1 MMNFA
6 AIIAQELSV
15 SPKQVQSALD
25 LLAEGATVPFI
36 ARYRKER
43 TGELDEVQLRQIA
56 DRSTYLGELV
66 DRKQTVLDEIA
77 SQDKLTDELRAKI
90 EQTLSKTELEDL
102 YLPYRPKRRTRATIA
117 KEKGLEPLAEA
128 IAALN
133 QSGQSAGSLETLAG
147 AYVSEENGVAS
158 AEEALKGAS
167 DILAE
172 GVAEQAALRS
182 HIRHLFLTQGLFTSQ
197 IKDDYPEG
205 STKFE
210 MYRSY
215 QIAVPKIA
223 PHNLLAL
230 LRGEK
235 EGILKFSLGF
245 EEDQILSYLE
255 NIQIKT
261 KDKTVR
267 AFYQAMLK
275 DAFNRLMKSSLTNE
289 VIAEKKTWAD
299 EASIGTFEANLKNLL
314 LSAPAGM
321 KPTLGIDP
329 GFRTGCKVA
338 AIGETGKFLEYQA
351 IFPHTGEGK
360 RQAAAKTLQQMI
372 EKHKIALIAIG
383 NGTASRETDAF
394 VAEVFKRLETPPI
407 KVMVNESG

>member
-1 MMNFA
+1 MNFA
-6 AIIAQELSV
+6 VIIAEELSI
-15 SPKQVQSALD
+15 SAAQVQSALD
-25 LLAEGATVPFI
+25 LLTEGATVPFI

-43 TGELDEVQLRQIA
+43 TGELDEIQLRQIA
-56 DRSTYLGELV
+56 DRATYLGELM
-66 DRKQTVLDEIA
+66 DRKQTVLDAIEA
-77 SQDKLTDELRAKI
+77 QDKLTDKLRAKI

-102 YLPYRPKRRTRATIA
+102 YLPYRPKRRTRATLA
-117 KEKGLEPLAEA
+117 KEKGLEPLAKA

-133 QSGQSAGSLETLAG
+133 QSGKSAGSLETLAES
-147 AYVSEENGVAS
+147 YVSAEKEVAS

-182 HIRHLFLTQGLFTSQ
+182 HIRHLLLTKGLFTSQ

-235 EGILKFSLGF
+235 EGLLKFSLSF
-245 EEDQILSYLE
+245 DEDQILGYLE
-255 NIQIKT
+255 STQIKT
-261 KDKTVR
+261 KDKFVR
-267 AFYQAMLK
+267 AFYQTMLK

-289 VIAEKKTWAD
+289 VIAEKKAWAD
-299 EASIGTFEANLKNLL
+299 EASISTFEANLKNLL

-338 AIGETGKFLEYQA
+338 AISETGKFLEYQA

-360 RQAAAKTLQQMI
+360 RQAAAK
-372 EKHKIALIAIG
+372 
-383 NGTASRETDAF
+383 
-394 VAEVFKRLETPPI
+394 
-407 KVMVNESG
+407 